1 MKPQR
6 TRQAELFDQLAQSSS
21 PLPMAVHQSLIA
33 QLAQLMRAVIEAI
46 GREENGDECE
56 QD

>member
-6 TRQAELFDQLAQSSS
+6 IRQAELFDQLAQSSS
-21 PLPMAVHQSLIA
+21 PLPKEVHQSLIA
-33 QLAQLMRAVIEAI
+33 QLAHLMRAVIEAI
-46 GREENGDECE
+46 DKEERGDECE

>member
-21 PLPMAVHQSLIA
+21 PLPMEVHQSLIV

-46 GREENGDECE
+46 DREENGDECE

>member
-6 TRQAELFDQLAQSSS
+6 TRQAELFDQLAQSISA
-21 PLPMAVHQSLIA
+21 LPMEVHQSLIV

-46 GREENGDECE
+46 DREENGDECE

>member
-21 PLPMAVHQSLIA
+21 PLPMAVRQSLIV
-33 QLAQLMRAVIEAI
+33 QLAQLMHAVIEAI
-46 GREENGDECE
+46 DQEENGDECE